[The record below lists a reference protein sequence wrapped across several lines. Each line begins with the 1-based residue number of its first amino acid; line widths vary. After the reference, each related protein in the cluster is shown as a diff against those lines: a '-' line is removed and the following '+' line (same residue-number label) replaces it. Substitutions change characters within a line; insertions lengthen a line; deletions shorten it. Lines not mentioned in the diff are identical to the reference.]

1 MFVLLCVLENGRR
14 TEPVSLGTVHS
25 DDSGIATVTCPVQQ
39 APAIVVSIESENV
52 CVFTCTV
59 TKACSRTPHVIIIVV
74 IITCL
79 VQSPVP
85 RASPQLPVGRADVD
99 SIVQLLRTTQE
110 TLIHGLTHS
119 HLDVNYVGEQGMTLL
134 HYAAMV

>member
-1 MFVLLCVLENGRR
+1 MCVYSHVLLPKDVLEHHM
-14 TEPVSLGTVHS
+14 S
-25 DDSGIATVTCPVQQ
+25 
-39 APAIVVSIESENV
+39 
-52 CVFTCTV
+52 
-59 TKACSRTPHVIIIVV
+59 IIIVV

-85 RASPQLPVGRADVD
+85 RASPQMPVGRTDVD